1 VLQVES
7 DEIVAAVRANGVPVE
22 YVLFPD
28 EGHGFTKRD
37 NKIKASDA
45 FVAFLDKYLKSP
57 RPQGEG

>member
-1 VLQVES
+1 
-7 DEIVAAVRANGVPVE
+7 VRANGVPVE

-45 FVAFLDKYLKSP
+45 YITFLDAHLKNAP
-57 RPQGEG
+57 AKQTE